1 MSFPLSF
8 HYPHIS
14 CTYMYIVVY
23 IYISTCIRVYICP
36 YIYIIIIYMYIS
48 LHIITYL
55 HDFCR
60 DVNAAASAR
69 RFMAASKRFWSAWGS
84 PRNQNIL
91 TIDWEIKMYWHVLNY
106 LFLLFFDACFVHHIA
121 SKRQK
126 PILQKIT
133 VKWMT
138 EASDIW
144 AISVVYCGVES
155 KASPRL
161 QMQHQHQPALGL
173 MHQAVPSMWPGTC
186 DSDWWCPNNSKWPH
200 VASILV
206 ILYTQQKGLWP
217 NT

>member
-1 MSFPLSF
+1 MR
-8 HYPHIS
+8 
-14 CTYMYIVVY
+14 
-23 IYISTCIRVYICP
+23 IYCP
-36 YIYIIIIYMYIS
+36 YIYIYSNIYIS

-84 PRNQNIL
+84 PRKQNIL

-126 PILQKIT
+126 PILQWVT

-144 AISVVYCGVES
+144 AISVVYCGVEL

-161 QMQHQHQPALGL
+161 QTQFKRSIYAASASTSTG
-173 MHQAVPSMWPGTC
+173 ANASSC
-186 DSDWWCPNNSKWPH
+186 SKH
-200 VASILV
+200 VAWHVPQWLV
-206 ILYTQQKGLWP
+206 MP
-217 NT
+217 E